1 MFKNS
6 TSISLGQRSLRRRL
20 IFGAIYGGIFFVV
33 VLGGIAWWYY
43 KPTEFVTSGRVRR
56 LQGWIYDASL
66 FPEWGV
72 EIGERC
78 GDAPMLFPTT
88 GFIGVEY
95 GDSFR
100 PGHNHSGFD
109 IFSPAGEENVT
120 PIIAAYDGYLTR
132 EADWFSTVII
142 QHPDFAEAH
151 PDLAQGETLWTYY
164 THMGST
170 DGTQSFVSEEFP
182 AGTYGQFVEAGTLL
196 GYQGRWSGNPT
207 VPTGLHLHFS
217 IVKSKAD
224 GGFEDE
230 TDYANTFDPV
240 AFLGVER
247 NNEGVLICPAD
258 E

>member
-1 MFKNS
+1 MWLLF
-6 TSISLGQRSLRRRL
+6 
-20 IFGAIYGGIFFVV
+20 AAV
-33 VLGGIAWWYY
+33 VLLIAVGAVAWWVFR
-43 KPTEFVTSGRVRR
+43 PAEFVTSGRVRR

-66 FPEWGV
+66 FPDWGI
-72 EIGERC
+72 EMGQRC

-109 IFSPAGEENVT
+109 IFSPAGEENIT

-142 QHPDFAEAH
+142 QHPEFTQEY
-151 PDLAQGETLWTYY
+151 PELAQGETLWTYY

-170 DGTQSFVSEEFP
+170 DGTMSFVSDEFP
-182 AGTYGQFVEAGTLL
+182 AGTYNKFVEAGTLL
-196 GYQGRWSGNPT
+196 GFQGRWSGTPDS
-207 VPTGLHLHFS
+207 PTGLHLHFS
-217 IVKSKAD
+217 IVKSTAD
-224 GGFEDE
+224 GGFDDE
-230 TDYANTFDPV
+230 TDYRNTYDPV

-247 NNEGVLICPAD
+247 NSEGVLICPSS